1 MESIWMKIGWAL
13 ALGAM
18 LVFLLPRARHML
30 KNSPK
35 AVDGDWMSVLI
46 PLGLIVGFVVL
57 LIMMVS

>member
-1 MESIWMKIGWAL
+1 MEMSLWMKIAWAL

-35 AVDGDWMSVLI
+35 AGAGDWQSVLI
-46 PLGLIVGFVVL
+46 PLVLVILFVLL
-57 LIMMVS
+57 LIMAV

>member
-1 MESIWMKIGWAL
+1 MEMSLWMKIAWAL

-35 AVDGDWMSVLI
+35 ASAGDWQALLI
-46 PLGLIVGFVVL
+46 PLVLVILFVLL
-57 LIMMVS
+57 LIMAV

>member
-1 MESIWMKIGWAL
+1 MEMSLWMKIAWAL

-35 AVDGDWMSVLI
+35 AGAGDWQAVLI
-46 PLGLIVGFVVL
+46 PLVLVIMFVLL
-57 LIMMVS
+57 LIMAV

>member
-1 MESIWMKIGWAL
+1 MDMSLWMKIAWAL

-35 AVDGDWMSVLI
+35 AGAGDWQAVLI
-46 PLGLIVGFVVL
+46 PLVLVILFVLL
-57 LIMMVS
+57 LIMAV